1 MRADAT
7 TAVSAP
13 PSHFYVPDG
22 AVFTIADEIAD
33 LMTDLGYQVDEPE
46 RLACRAL
53 YAQKADGDWIG
64 LESGIVCAR

>member
-1 MRADAT
+1 
-7 TAVSAP
+7 
-13 PSHFYVPDG
+13 VPDG